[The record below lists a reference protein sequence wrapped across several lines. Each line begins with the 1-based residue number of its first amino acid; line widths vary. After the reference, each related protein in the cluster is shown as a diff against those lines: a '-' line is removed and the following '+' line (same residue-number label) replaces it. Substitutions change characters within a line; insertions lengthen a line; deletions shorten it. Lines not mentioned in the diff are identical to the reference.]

1 MEYKLLGT
9 DLTPSYLSSLSSR
22 DRELLCQELRD
33 KIIHTVSQ
41 NGGHLASNLGCVEL
55 TVSLLSVFDYTKDKI
70 VFDVGHQSYS
80 YKLLTGRFNKFDTLR
95 QQGGISG
102 FPRRSESPYDVF
114 DTGHSSTSVSAALG
128 MARARDIK
136 GTDEYVIAVI
146 GDGAMTGGLAYE
158 ALNDLGHS
166 QNTKMIVILNDNEMS
181 IDKNVGGMSKYL
193 KELRIS
199 SGYLSAKKST
209 ESFLNKIP
217 LIGKGII
224 AIIMG
229 IKRFFRFLIY
239 RRYPSMFEDLGLR
252 YYGPIDGHNTENLIK
267 AFDAVK
273 DLNVPVLIHIVTKKG
288 KGYRFAE
295 ENPSDYHGVSPFDI
309 EKGVQPSSK
318 LSYTGAF
325 SGALVETA
333 MKNKNV
339 VGICAAMAIGTG
351 MDKFAYK
358 FPSRFFDC
366 GIAEEHCVTMA
377 GGMSV
382 SGMIPVVAVY
392 SSFLQRAYDEI
403 LHDVC
408 YMNNHVVFAVDRAG
422 FVGNDGHTH
431 NGMHDISYLNSMPG
445 MTILSP
451 RDYTDLKIC
460 IDYAVNKCNGPVAVR
475 YPRGASP
482 YEEEGPL
489 YKDPSEITK
498 PHIVSAEGDDYVL
511 ITTGLYG
518 KVCDNAFKIL
528 SSKGYKGKV
537 ICLTVLKPLN
547 TSDIIDCIGA
557 SRFVFTGEEGILSGG
572 FGESLKLELTRAGY
586 TGRVD
591 NFAVED
597 QMIRA
602 GTVEQQLKCAGLDAE
617 SVASRIE
624 KVLTEELK

>member
-1 MEYKLLGT
+1 MDYSFLGKN
-9 DLTPSYLSSLSSR
+9 LTPSYLKSLSSSER
-22 DRELLCQELRD
+22 DALCAELRD
-33 KIIHTVSQ
+33 KIINTVST

-55 TVSLLSVFDYTKDKI
+55 TVALLSVFDYTKDKI
-70 VFDVGHQSYS
+70 VFDVGHQAYS
-80 YKLLTGRFNKFDTLR
+80 YKLLTGRFDRFDTLR
-95 QQGGISG
+95 LQGGISG
-102 FPRRSESPYDVF
+102 FPRRSESPYDAF
-114 DTGHSSTSVSAALG
+114 DTGHSSTSISAALG

-136 GTDEYVIAVI
+136 GDDEYVVAVI

-166 QNTKMIVILNDNEMS
+166 KNTKMIVILNDNEMS
-181 IDKNVGGMSKYL
+181 IDKNVGGLSKYL
-193 KELRIS
+193 KQLRIS
-199 SGYLSAKKST
+199 SGYLSAKKNT

-217 LIGKGII
+217 VLGKGII
-224 AIIMG
+224 AVIMW
-229 IKRFFRFLIY
+229 IKKFFRFLIY
-239 RRYPSMFEDLGLR
+239 RKTPSMFEDLGLR
-252 YYGPIDGHNTENLIK
+252 YYGPIDGHDTETLIK
-267 AFDAVK
+267 SLNAVK
-273 DLNVPVLIHIVTKKG
+273 DLNVPILIHIVTQKG

-295 ENPSDYHGVSPFDI
+295 QNPSDYHGVSPFDI
-309 EKGVQPSSK
+309 NTGVKPSSK
-318 LSYTGAF
+318 LSYTTAF
-325 SGALVETA
+325 SGALIDVA
-333 MKNKNV
+333 AKNKNV
-339 VGICAAMAIGTG
+339 VGICAAMAVGTG

-382 SGMIPVVAVY
+382 KGLVPVVAIY

-408 YMNNHVVFAVDRAG
+408 YMNNHVVFAIDRAG

-431 NGMHDISYLNSMPG
+431 NGIHDISYLNSMPG

-460 IDYAVNKCNGPVAVR
+460 VDYAVNTATGPISIR
-475 YPRGASP
+475 YPRGGSP
-482 YEEEGPL
+482 YENDGPL
-489 YKDPSEITK
+489 YTDQDQIDK
-498 PHIVSAEGDDYVL
+498 PHVVSDEGDDYVF
-511 ITTGLYG
+511 ITTGLFE
-518 KVCDNAFKIL
+518 KECSNAVCIL
-528 SSKGYKGKV
+528 SEMGFKGRL
-537 ICLTVLKPLN
+537 ISLTVLKPLN
-547 TSDIIDCIGA
+547 TSAIMNKIGS

-602 GTVEQQLKCAGLDAE
+602 GTVAQQLVCAELDANTL
-617 SVASRIE
+617 ASKIARII
-624 KVLTEELK
+624 TEAAK